1 MAQESRTEKWNPFG
15 VHGISFFVLQ
25 VATSWTI
32 FNLASKAAQNSDCP
46 TLCVNVDETSIS
58 RSIGDPKGVVLDPM
72 KRGAQKVI
80 EQKNPNR
87 GTLSFVAMI
96 CDNPSIQP
104 RLPQFILGNEHILRV
119 QDMQDIAETLPENVF
134 LVRRKSSWVDH
145 VFFCSVLEL
154 LRAAVSKVEPRM
166 QIVMLL
172 DASPVHTHDLVLR
185 TAKRV
190 HIRICFLPASSTWLL
205 QPCDTHLFRKLK
217 AGLTRLYRSY
227 MVRNVKTAVPMIEL
241 LRMMVTLVRNVLQ
254 GTNWQDAFKHNGY
267 GAEQLFT
274 STRVKTNLIEN
285 VLEQVSTDWPS
296 DETIAN
302 MLPHRRK
309 VNYTLLKDLCI
320 SNMELIRH
328 PKTHETKTHWH
339 ARSSRTKRGSIP
351 SDTCVDDE
359 WESMTQNSQEPWL
372 KRLRPRSHAGLP
384 EVHAGSQDQEQPTNE
399 FAWRASSSQQPCL
412 SLMTPSQQHPP
423 APRVRNTLPQAQ
435 AMAMARK
442 PRKA

>member
-1 MAQESRTEKWNPFG
+1 MAAQQSYPKRPHPKFQKGRRGTPKIGSQIETLFWSSFGFPHNHVAQESRTEKWNPFG

-119 QDMQDIAETLPENVF
+119 QDMQDIAATLPENVF

-145 VFFCSVLEL
+145 IFFCSVLEL

-190 HIRICFLPASSTWLL
+190 RIRICLLPASSTWLL
-205 QPCDTHLFRKLK
+205 QPCDTNLFRKLK
-217 AGLTRLYRSY
+217 AGL
-227 MVRNVKTAVPMIEL
+227 
-241 LRMMVTLVRNVLQ
+241 
-254 GTNWQDAFKHNGY
+254 
-267 GAEQLFT
+267 
-274 STRVKTNLIEN
+274 
-285 VLEQVSTDWPS
+285 
-296 DETIAN
+296 
-302 MLPHRRK
+302 
-309 VNYTLLKDLCI
+309 
-320 SNMELIRH
+320 
-328 PKTHETKTHWH
+328 
-339 ARSSRTKRGSIP
+339 AR
-351 SDTCVDDE
+351 
-359 WESMTQNSQEPWL
+359 
-372 KRLRPRSHAGLP
+372 
-384 EVHAGSQDQEQPTNE
+384 
-399 FAWRASSSQQPCL
+399 
-412 SLMTPSQQHPP
+412 
-423 APRVRNTLPQAQ
+423 
-435 AMAMARK
+435 
-442 PRKA
+442 